1 MLRRPRIR
9 PEGLYIY
16 YIMDRNTLYRFFEGV
31 STSEEER
38 RIVEWV
44 DKDPVNEKTFNAE
57 RNIYNTMLMME
68 GAEIEEQS
76 IIRSP
81 KMHRMPRWAKEL
93 MRTAAAVILTAGVGY
108 YFYAGLERRFDV
120 ADNSISVP
128 TGQQLDLTLPD
139 GTAVTVN
146 GATTITYPAV
156 FAKNERRIRLS
167 GEAYFEVTHDK
178 KHPFI
183 IETSNYDVEVLGTE
197 FNVEAY
203 ENSGEFVT
211 SLVDGKVRVSG
222 NGDSGESVTLSPNQ
236 QARLANGRLVVE
248 RIPEYEKFLWRDGLI
263 AFNRA
268 ALPEIMELFE
278 KYYGFR
284 IVYNVDAL
292 PAVTFSGKI
301 RISEGVDH
309 AMWALQQNASFK
321 YEKDTENMII
331 TIK

>member
-1 MLRRPRIR
+1 
-9 PEGLYIY
+9 
-16 YIMDRNTLYRFFEGV
+16 MDRNILHSFFDGA

-44 DKDPVNEKTFNAE
+44 DKHPANEKTFNEE
-57 RNIYNTMLMME
+57 RKIYNTMLMME
-68 GAEIEEQS
+68 GAEVEKLS
-76 IIRSP
+76 TTRKP
-81 KMHRMPRWAKEL
+81 KIQRIPRWTREF

-108 YFYAGLERRFDV
+108 YFYAGLERRLDV
-120 ADNSISVP
+120 ADTSISVP
-128 TGQQLDLTLPD
+128 TGQQLDITLPD
-139 GTAVTVN
+139 GTSVTVN
-146 GATTITYPAV
+146 GASTITYPAV

-167 GEAYFEVTHDK
+167 GEAYFAVTHDK
-178 KHPFI
+178 RHPFI
-183 IETSNYDVEVLGTE
+183 IETSKYDVEVLGTE

-211 SLVDGKVRVSG
+211 SLVDGKVKVTG
-222 NGDSGESVTLSPNQ
+222 NGDSHESVTLSPNQ
-236 QARLANGRLVVE
+236 QVRLTDGRLVVE

-263 AFNRA
+263 AFNKA
-268 ALPEIMELFE
+268 SLPEIMELFE

-284 IVYNVDAL
+284 IVYNIDNM

-301 RISEGVDH
+301 RISEGLDH
-309 AMWALQQNASFK
+309 AMWVLQQNAQFK